1 MAAIF
6 AGMEDRPRW
15 DALLLLTAA
24 AAWIRFAA
32 AGIADG
38 GRPARAAL
46 GAATS
51 GLAAWLWTSAWG
63 AWAPLWVG
71 IVTGLAAGVT
81 TSFIRG
87 RYALHAAGAAAALAS
102 GWASLPSL
110 PILLL
115 VPAMAGFVW
124 LGWIM
129 DELYARSARGVRT
142 AVYFAPA
149 ALSLAAAILHPGE
162 TKTLTRFLAVS
173 GRHLYAVALASYA
186 PGEKITLDSGAAAWW
201 KRPRRTHNAK
211 SALLFHG
218 AHSGG
223 ARQPAAFVLRQIL
236 MSAGYAV
243 LSVDHPGYGASPLPF
258 PRAEAEDWN
267 PAPTALAAHAFLERE
282 GARPVLAM
290 GHSMGCSDALRLAAA
305 GRPLE
310 AVVLFGAGRQD
321 AEREDYWRRR
331 FRTDRRMSEDISLE
345 TFRKV
350 RAFYDAYAHARA
362 LPPDHPPV
370 LFVEFGREHADV
382 AAGRLAVFE
391 AIPGCKARA
400 RLEETGH
407 YFDAVSVGP
416 LVLGRFGSTRRAA
429 VLLNTYVAASE
440 AGSWKSTL

>member
-1 MAAIF
+1 MD
-6 AGMEDRPRW
+6 DRPSW
-15 DALLLLTAA
+15 DGLLILTAA

-38 GRPARAAL
+38 GRRSHVAL

-71 IVTGLAAGVT
+71 IVPGWAAGVT
-81 TSFIRG
+81 MSFFRG
-87 RYALHAAGAAAALAS
+87 RYALHTAGAAAALGS
-102 GWASLPSL
+102 GLVSLPSL
-110 PILLL
+110 PIFLL
-115 VPAMAGFVW
+115 VPAMAGFTW

-129 DELYARSARGVRT
+129 DRLYDRSARGGRT

-149 ALSLAAAILHPGE
+149 ALGLAAAILHPGE
-162 TKTLTRFLAVS
+162 MKTLTKFLAAS
-173 GRHLYAVALASYA
+173 GRHFYAVALASYA
-186 PGEKITLDSGAAAWW
+186 PGGKITLDSGAAAWW
-201 KRPRRTHNAK
+201 KRPRRTQNAK
-211 SALLFHG
+211 GALLFHG
-218 AHSGG
+218 ADSGG
-223 ARQPAAFVLRQIL
+223 ARQPAVFVIRKIL

-282 GARPVLAM
+282 GARPVLAV

-305 GRPLE
+305 GASLE

-321 AEREDYWRRR
+321 AEREDYWHRR
-331 FRTDRRMSEDISLE
+331 FRRDRRMSEDMPLE

-350 RAFYDAYAHARA
+350 RRFYDAHAHARA
-362 LPPDHPPV
+362 LPPYHPPV

-382 AAGRLAVFE
+382 AEGRLAVFE
-391 AIPGCKARA
+391 AIPGRKARA
-400 RLEETGH
+400 RLDTGH
-407 YFDAVSVGP
+407 YFDAVSLGP

-429 VLLNTYVAASE
+429 VLLNTYVDASE
-440 AGSWKSTL
+440 AGSWKPAL